1 MIGFSLADPLVH
13 QYPNSGV
20 VGEPEGKTEAAATTR
35 VPGRIEVYN
44 QDGELLSSSL
54 EIYT

>member
-13 QYPNSGV
+13 QYPNLGV
-20 VGEPEGKTEAAATTR
+20 LGKPKGKTKAAATTR
-35 VPGRIEVYN
+35 VLGRIEVYN
-44 QDGELLSSSL
+44 QDGELLLSSL